1 MSDQESISMGIE
13 EAAARLLDLCRA
25 RRMLVSTA
33 ESCTGGLVSATLTG
47 IAGSSDVFD
56 RGFVTYSNAAKED
69 MLGVKASTLRKYG
82 AVSAETATEMVA
94 GALAHSRAD
103 VAVAITGIAGPGG
116 GSEDKP
122 VGLVY
127 LAAARRGQTPV
138 VVERRYMDRS
148 RADVREASAID
159 ALSLMT
165 ELAAQDP

>member
-1 MSDQESISMGIE
+1 
-13 EAAARLLDLCRA
+13 
-25 RRMLVSTA
+25 
-33 ESCTGGLVSATLTG
+33 
-47 IAGSSDVFD
+47 
-56 RGFVTYSNAAKED
+56 
-69 MLGVKASTLRKYG
+69 
-82 AVSAETATEMVA
+82 
-94 GALAHSRAD
+94 